1 MKFRM
6 LTEAEL
12 EILKDDFI
20 KFLVVNGIDAAE
32 WQRIK
37 GDEPI
42 RAVKM
47 LEQFSDFVLDQSLGK
62 VEYLEYLDKGGIKVF
77 KLDTEEI
84 QLIGIDSDLVFM
96 DENAFLKG
104 LGENPT
110 HFKIYTSSKKYFP
123 DRNTEVFKMIQNG
136 AQIIKKERWD
146 MLNLLNS

>member
-20 KFLVVNGIDAAE
+20 KFLAVNGIDASE

-47 LEQFSDFVLDQSLGK
+47 LEEFSDFVLDQSLGK
-62 VEYLEYLDKGGIKVF
+62 IEYLEYLDIAGIKVF

-84 QLIGIDSDLVFM
+84 HLIGIDSDLVFM
-96 DENAFLKG
+96 DENALLKG
-104 LGENPT
+104 LEENPS
-110 HFKIYTSSKKYFP
+110 HFHMYISSKKYFP
-123 DRNTEVFKMIQNG
+123 DRNTEVFKMLQSG
-136 AQIIKKERWD
+136 AQIIKKERWE
-146 MLNLLNS
+146 MFKLLNL

>member
-96 DENAFLKG
+96 DG
-104 LGENPT
+104 
-110 HFKIYTSSKKYFP
+110 KKP
-123 DRNTEVFKMIQNG
+123 NTF
-136 AQIIKKERWD
+136 
-146 MLNLLNS
+146 

>member
-47 LEQFSDFVLDQSLGK
+47 LEQFSDFVLDQSLRK
-62 VEYLEYLDKGGIKVF
+62 IEYLEYLDKGSIKVF
-77 KLDTEEI
+77 KLDSEEI
-84 QLIGIDSDLVFM
+84 HLIGIDSDLVFM
-96 DENAFLKG
+96 DENTLLKG
-104 LGENPT
+104 LEENPS
-110 HFKIYTSSKKYFP
+110 HFHIYTSSKKYFP
-123 DRNTEVFKMIQNG
+123 DRNTEVFKMLQSG
-136 AQIIKKERWD
+136 GQIIKKERWE
-146 MLNLLNS
+146 MFKLLNL